1 MKWIG
6 QHIFDFI
13 SRFKSEV
20 YYDGVPD
27 STIESAKYLGL
38 DANNRLVKAGIGVA
52 QSPNTVIKM
61 YIKDDD
67 GSTATIDHGRYIKM
81 IPTSAM
87 SIDWDLTNAGTIDHV
102 GNDADPHL
110 LNFSLTP
117 RTFITNLESQTA
129 ATYDGTGNASLG
141 VTGVLKAAHG
151 GTSANSF
158 ADKSVII
165 SQTSGETA
173 LSALPLTTAGGLIVG
188 GSNGPQVATLTEG
201 NNVTIT
207 NSDNNIT
214 ISASAS
220 SNTFRTIKVD
230 TNNDGTA
237 NETIGASEE
246 LKLIGGNDITLSES
260 NGAVTITS
268 TASGGGG
275 GGVYKRNDSVHPSSV
290 ADFTQSGVTY
300 DYVLT
305 NQGSYQRLSILNQA
319 QTGIYYELFHLATNL
334 TFNIGA
340 VSFQNSSGTTINT
353 NSSYL
358 IGDDGNVW
366 QANCEGLQATLNN
379 VGGGTLSSGT
389 LETVNRSSSQTFNS
403 GTINV
408 QTSDLNVSKNLV
420 DFRGGLAASEVDLY
434 YPNDSSWQ
442 SGYKTLEFVL
452 ELNDGSGN
460 ESKSVTFKFYNKMYH
475 GVDSNATLTG
485 NHASNS
491 GSGSIF
497 NLAQDPFVTTSVSV
511 NQSFST
517 SGSQYYHLAYPYRY
531 GAKTSFQ
538 IDGGPATGLTLVN
551 DNLTVVNANGYSER
565 YYHYRTPNS
574 YTDAGPFTI
583 TI

>member
-27 STIESAKYLGL
+27 GTIEAAKHLGL
-38 DANNRLVKAGIGVA
+38 DSNNRLVKAGTGVA

-67 GSTATIDHGRYIKM
+67 GSTATFDHGRYIKM
-81 IPTSAM
+81 VPTSAM
-87 SIDWDLTNAGTIDHV
+87 SIDWDLTNAGSIDHV

-141 VTGVLKAAHG
+141 ITGVLKAAHG
-151 GTSANSF
+151 GTSQSSF

-165 SQTSGETA
+165 SQTSGETI

-188 GSNGPQVATLTEG
+188 GSGGPQVATLTEG
-201 NNVTIT
+201 SNVTIT

-214 ISASAS
+214 ISANAS
-220 SNTFRTIKVD
+220 SNNFRTIKVD

-237 NETIGASEE
+237 NETIGATEE

-260 NGAVTITS
+260 NGAVTIAS

-275 GGVYKRNDSVHPSSV
+275 GGVYKRNDSVHPTSV

-334 TFNIGA
+334 TFNIGS
-340 VSFQNSSGTTINT
+340 VNFKNSSGTIINAST
-353 NSSYL
+353 SYL
-358 IGDDGNVW
+358 IGSDSNIW
-366 QANCEGLQATLNN
+366 NANCQGLQATLNN

-389 LETVNRSSSQTFNS
+389 LTTVNRSSSQTFNS
-403 GTINV
+403 STINV
-408 QTSDLNVSKNLV
+408 ETSDITALANGV
-420 DFRGGLAASEVDLY
+420 FRDGLDADDVDLY
-434 YPNDSSWQ
+434 YPDDSSWS
-442 SGYKTLEFVL
+442 SGYKTLQFVL
-452 ELNDGSGN
+452 QLNDGSGN
-460 ESKSVTFKFYNKMYH
+460 ETNSVTFKFYNKMYH

-497 NLAQDPFVTTSVSV
+497 NLAQDSFVTTSVSV

>member
-27 STIESAKYLGL
+27 GTIEAAKHLGL
-38 DANNRLVKAGIGVA
+38 DANNRLVKAGTGVA

-61 YIKDDD
+61 YVKDDD
-67 GSTATIDHGRYIKM
+67 GSTATLDHGRYIKM
-81 IPTSAM
+81 VPTSAM
-87 SIDWDLTNAGTIDHV
+87 SIDWDLTSGGSVDHV

-110 LNFSLTP
+110 LNFSLTS

-151 GTSANSF
+151 GTSQNSF

-165 SQTSGETA
+165 SQTSGQTT
-173 LSALPLTTAGGLIVG
+173 LHALPLTTAGGLIVG
-188 GSNGPQVATLTEG
+188 GSGGPQVATLTAG
-201 NNVTIT
+201 SNVNIT

-214 ISASAS
+214 ISANAS
-220 SNTFRTIKVD
+220 SNNFRTIKVD

-246 LKLIGGNDITLSES
+246 LKLIGGNNITLSES

-275 GGVYKRNDSVHPSSV
+275 SGVYKRNDSVHPTSV

-319 QTGIYYELFHLATNL
+319 QTGIYRALFSLATNL
-334 TFNIGA
+334 TFNISS
-340 VSFQNSSGTTINT
+340 VNFKNSSGTTINPGT
-353 NSSYL
+353 SYL
-358 IGDDGNVW
+358 IGSDSNVW
-366 QANCEGLQATLNN
+366 NANCQGLQATLNN

-408 QTSDLNVSKNLV
+408 ETSDLTAL
-420 DFRGGLAASEVDLY
+420 
-434 YPNDSSWQ
+434 
-442 SGYKTLEFVL
+442 
-452 ELNDGSGN
+452 
-460 ESKSVTFKFYNKMYH
+460 
-475 GVDSNATLTG
+475 
-485 NHASNS
+485 
-491 GSGSIF
+491 
-497 NLAQDPFVTTSVSV
+497 
-511 NQSFST
+511 
-517 SGSQYYHLAYPYRY
+517 
-531 GAKTSFQ
+531 
-538 IDGGPATGLTLVN
+538 
-551 DNLTVVNANGYSER
+551 ANGVFR
-565 YYHYRTPNS
+565 
-574 YTDAGPFTI
+574 DGLI
-583 TI
+583 